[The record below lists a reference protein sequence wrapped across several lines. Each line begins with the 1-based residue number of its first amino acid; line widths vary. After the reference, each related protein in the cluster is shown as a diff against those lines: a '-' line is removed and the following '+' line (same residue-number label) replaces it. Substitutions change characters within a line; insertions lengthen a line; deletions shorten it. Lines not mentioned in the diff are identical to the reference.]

1 MGHRLPDPCTIPT
14 QSVKAE
20 KGTVSASYQIVIL
33 TVTRP
38 HGIDSGSLLMRYG
51 VQRAFRQRK
60 EGYIKKL
67 EEQVRDYEMLNNNF
81 KVVQA
86 ENYQLRDYIINLQSR
101 LLESQGE
108 FPPPPSNVDGLH
120 PGKTEQVAHSK
131 AIAPLPP
138 RELTA
143 INQLRASAE
152 QVAGGAGM
160 IDRRE
165 DSMASSGML
174 YHAEEASR
182 AKRARVGSH
191 DLSVAQEALQGTS
204 RSPEN
209 PRAIGRE
216 EVIGSR

>member
-1 MGHRLPDPCTIPT
+1 MAIP
-14 QSVKAE
+14 S
-20 KGTVSASYQIVIL
+20 
-33 TVTRP
+33 
-38 HGIDSGSLLMRYG
+38 HSGQLLIMLDF
-51 VQRAFRQRK
+51 QRAFRQRK

-81 KVVQA
+81 KAVQA

-120 PGKTEQVAHSK
+120 PGKAEQMMHNK

-152 QVAGGAGM
+152 QVASDAGTA
-160 IDRRE
+160 DRRE
-165 DSMASSGML
+165 DNMALSAMPYNTG
-174 YHAEEASR
+174 EPSR
-182 AKRARVGSH
+182 AKRARIESH
-191 DLSVAQEALQGTS
+191 DMSAAQEALQGTS
-204 RSPEN
+204 RSSESS
-209 PRAIGRE
+209 RAIGRE
-216 EVIGSR
+216 EVIASR